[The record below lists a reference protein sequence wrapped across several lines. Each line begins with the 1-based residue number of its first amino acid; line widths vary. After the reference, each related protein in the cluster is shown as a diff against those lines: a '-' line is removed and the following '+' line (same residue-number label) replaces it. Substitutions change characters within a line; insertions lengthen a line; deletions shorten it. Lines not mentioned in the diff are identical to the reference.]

1 MRVVAG
7 IGLALQLLAL
17 TTYAQQAT
25 EPGSEAPRIE
35 LFSPQGELRE
45 VRQVTARFNAPM
57 VALGDPRIED
67 PFTVSCGSPGQ
78 GRWADARNWV
88 YDFEADLPAGLRC
101 SFKLRD
107 DVRTLQGQPL
117 QGKRTFQFSTGGPS
131 VVNSYPQEG
140 SQQVDE
146 QQVFLLQLA
155 APAQRASIE
164 QHAHC
169 VVDGIEE
176 QIPVEVLVGEQR
188 AAVLKERG
196 ALGYQYYRLLW
207 KSGEESTVRLRGEA
221 LDKAEEQIA
230 AVRCKRNL
238 PPATQVRLVWGKGIA
253 TESGVPTSSDQLL
266 AFKVRPAFTAR
277 VECTRANPR
286 AGCMP
291 MQPIRVQFA
300 APVPRDLA
308 LAVRIQ
314 TQDGKSLSPDLDPA
328 ENTPTLE
335 HLNFSGPFPEES
347 TVTVL
352 LPAELRDDAGR
363 TLENASR
370 FPLPLAIDA
379 YPPLAKFPSIFG
391 ILEATQGGVLPVT
404 LRNVE
409 PKLGGDSMELPA
421 KSLRVGADAAAIASW
436 LERVRKAQEGSGVWV
451 LNPPGQGSDDE
462 STPSGHWRETTGAAS
477 VFNASDATTAFTL
490 TKPSGQKPAEVIG
503 IPLQKPG
510 FYVVEIGSRLL
521 GQSLLGRDELRH
533 VATSALVTNLAVH
546 LNWGRESSTVWVTRL
561 DNGKPVA
568 DAAVS
573 IVDYCNGSKLADA
586 RTNAEGIAT
595 IAGSFGE
602 PHNYDRCSA
611 YSRPPLLVLA
621 QRGED
626 FSFAL
631 SSWNEGISPYNFSL
645 NTGGEWNTGLFHTVL
660 DRALFRAGETV
671 SMKHF
676 VRRHDSTGV
685 TLPDGV
691 AGRRKVLISH
701 LGSGQNFEL
710 TTEFGADGVAESR
723 WVIPAEAK
731 LGDYEVSIGE
741 GENFRQSASFKV
753 EQFRL
758 PSMRASVTGSAQPL
772 VQQDS
777 AVLDL
782 HVAYM
787 SGGGASGLATKLRT
801 TIEPRPMRFAGYE
814 DYGFGGAPVKEG
826 IKTGDHSYLYSDDE
840 GNGSAQTAKVQVLP
854 VTLDGEGS
862 ARVTVS
868 DLPKLDGPAQLT
880 AELEYA
886 DANGE
891 LLTATGRVRLV
902 PSELS
907 IGIRRDGWVA
917 SSEQLRFRTVVL
929 GLDGKPRAG
938 RAVKVSFYQSTA
950 YTYRKRLI
958 GGFYAYETT
967 RETKRLPINCEGVS
981 NAQGLVMC
989 DVAPGV
995 SGEVL
1000 VRAETA
1006 DDQQRTAGAT
1016 SSFWV
1021 AGKDDWWFE
1030 GTQGDRMDVLPEKKE
1045 YAAGEKARFQVRM
1058 PFRQA
1063 TALVTVAREGVLSSF
1078 TVPLKGDAPV
1088 IEVPIADAYAPNVY
1102 VSVLAVRGR
1111 VARSDRPKGAR
1122 GDKEAEV
1129 TALIDLNKPAY
1140 RFGVAKI
1147 NVGWQPHR
1155 LNVRVAPDRSV
1166 YKVAETATVQVHVE
1180 RDNGQLLPA
1189 DTEIALAAVD
1199 EALLELAPNRSWDLL
1214 SAMMGERGIEVWT
1227 STAQMQVVGKRHYGR
1242 KAVPL
1247 GGGGGRERDRAREQF
1262 DSLLL
1267 WKGRVKLD
1275 AQGNASLQIPL
1286 NDSLSS
1292 FRVVAIAHGAKD
1304 LFGTGSASIATTQD
1318 LMMLSGLPPLVREGD
1333 KFAATFTLRN
1343 TTDRLLTIDAQ
1354 ARIAEKGVPTL
1365 PTRRVAVPAGQAL
1378 DLSWPVEV
1386 PVGVKNLSWEVTA
1399 KEAGGAAAADRIK
1412 LQQSVI
1418 PTYPVRTYQATISQ
1432 LTAPISMP
1440 AERPAGAVKG
1450 RGGLE
1455 VTLRARLGDGLDGV
1469 REYMSWYPY
1478 VCLEQN
1484 LSRAV
1489 ALRDHS
1495 LWQSWS
1501 ERLPA
1506 YMDSDGLLKYF
1517 ASDRLQG
1524 EDALTAY
1531 VLAIAHEAG
1540 WTLQEQDQQKLIE
1553 ALTRFVEGKIV
1564 RGSALPTADLAIRK
1578 VAAIEALSRY
1588 GAATPRM
1595 LDSIAIEPNLWPTS
1609 AVLDWLNI
1617 LQRMT
1622 DVPNAAERRTQAL
1635 GILRARLNF
1644 QGTTLGFS
1652 TERTD
1657 ALWWLMISVDS
1668 NANRML
1674 LSVLNEPQWREDIP
1688 RLVRGALG
1696 RQQEGHWNTTVANA
1710 WGVLAMEK
1718 FSTAFESTPVTGTTD
1733 IRYADQTQQIG
1744 WPVKEAQALSELP
1757 WQEGNVPLD
1766 INHRGTGSP
1775 WVMVRATAA
1784 LPLDKPLSSGYRAVR
1799 TVTPIDQQTPGRW
1812 TRGDVAR
1819 VKLEIEAQSDMTW
1832 VVVED
1837 PVPAGS
1843 TILGSGLG
1851 GQSTLL
1857 TQQERSEGFAWL
1869 AFEERRFD
1877 SFRAYYRY
1885 VPKGRW
1891 SVEYTVRLNNP
1902 GHFQL
1907 PATRVEA
1914 MYAPEMF
1921 GEAPN
1926 ADVVVEP
1933 KQ

>member
-1 MRVVAG
+1 MV
-7 IGLALQLLAL
+7 LQLLAFAAF
-17 TTYAQQAT
+17 AQQPPA
-25 EPGSEAPRIE
+25 PASEVAKVE
-35 LFSPQGELRE
+35 SFSPQGELRG
-45 VRQVTARFNAPM
+45 VRQVTARFTAPM

-67 PFTVSCGSPGQ
+67 PFTVTCPSPGK
-78 GRWADARNWV
+78 GRWADTRNWV
-88 YDFEADLPAGLRC
+88 YDFDADLPAGLRC

-107 DVRTLQGQPL
+107 DVHTLQGQPL
-117 QGKRTFQFSTGGPS
+117 QGKRNFQFSTGGPA
-131 VVNSYPQEG
+131 VVNSYPDEG
-140 SQQVDE
+140 WEQVDE
-146 QQVFLLQLA
+146 QQIFLLQLA
-155 APAQRASIE
+155 APATAASIE

-176 QIPVEVLVGEQR
+176 QIPVEVLTGEQR
-188 AAVLKERG
+188 AAVLKERSS
-196 ALGYQYYRLLW
+196 LGYQYFRLLW
-207 KSGEESTVRLRGEA
+207 KNGAETTVRLRGEA
-221 LDKAEEQIA
+221 LNQAEERIA

-238 PPATQVRLVWGKGIA
+238 PPATQVRLNWGKGIA
-253 TESGVPTSSDQLL
+253 TVSGVPTSSAQVL

-277 VECTRANPR
+277 VECTRANAR

-291 MQPIRVQFA
+291 MQAINVLFA
-300 APVPRDLA
+300 APVPRELA

-314 TQDGKSLSPDLDPA
+314 TQSGKSLSPDLARA
-328 ENTPTLE
+328 EKTPTLE
-335 HLNFSGPFPEES
+335 QLSFAGPFPEES
-347 TVTVL
+347 TVTVV
-352 LPAELRDDAGR
+352 LPANLRDDAGR
-363 TLENASR
+363 TLENAAR
-370 FPLPLAIDA
+370 FPLSLGIDA
-379 YPPLAKFPSIFG
+379 YPPLAKFPSTFG
-391 ILEATQGGVLPVT
+391 ILESTQGGVLPVT

-409 PKLGGDSMELPA
+409 PKLGGDQVDLPA
-421 KSLRVGADAAAIASW
+421 KSVRVGADPAAIASW
-436 LERVRKAQEGSGVWV
+436 LERVRKAQEGSGEWV
-451 LNPPGQGSDDE
+451 PNPEGENDDDPATPPGY
-462 STPSGHWRETTGAAS
+462 WRELTGAGS
-477 VFNASDATTAFTL
+477 VFTGADPTTAFTL

-503 IPLQKPG
+503 IPLKQTG
-510 FYVVEIGSRLL
+510 FYVVEIASRLL

-546 LNWGRESSTVWVTRL
+546 FNWGRESSTVWVTRL

-568 DAAVS
+568 NASVS
-573 IVDYCNGSKLADA
+573 IVDYCSRSKLAEA

-595 IAGSFGE
+595 IATSLGE
-602 PHNYDRCSA
+602 PHNNDRCME
-611 YSRPPLLVLA
+611 YSRSPLLVLA
-621 QRGED
+621 QRDDD

-631 SSWNEGISPYNFSL
+631 SSWNEGISPYNFGL
-645 NTGGEWNTGLFHTVL
+645 NTGGEWNAGMFHTVL
-660 DRALFRAGETV
+660 DRALFRAGEAV

-676 VRRHDSTGV
+676 LRLHDSSGV
-685 TLPDGV
+685 SVPKSV
-691 AGRRKVLISH
+691 AGGRKVVISH
-701 LGSGQNFEL
+701 LGSGQKYEL
-710 TTEFGADGVAESR
+710 TAQFGADGVAESR
-723 WVIPAEAK
+723 WVIPPEAK
-731 LGDYEVSIGE
+731 LGDYQVSIAE
-741 GENFRQSASFKV
+741 GQGLRQSATFKV

-772 VQQDS
+772 VQQQS

-801 TIEPRPMRFAGYE
+801 TVEPRPMKFAGYE

-826 IKTGDHSYLYSDDE
+826 IKTGDHSYFYDDE
-840 GNGSAQTAKVQVLP
+840 ENAPAESTKVQVLP

-868 DLPKLDGPAQLT
+868 DLPKLEGPAQLT
-880 AELEYA
+880 AELEYS

-917 SSEQLRFRTVVL
+917 SSDQLRFRTVVL
-929 GLDGKPRAG
+929 GLDGKPRA
-938 RAVKVSFYQSTA
+938 RQAVQVSFYQSTA
-950 YTYRKRLI
+950 YSYRKRLI

-967 RETKRLPINCEGVS
+967 RETKRLSIKCEGET
-981 NAQGLVMC
+981 NEQGLVMC

-1000 VRAETA
+1000 VRAETKDA
-1006 DDQQRTAGAT
+1006 QQRTAGAT
-1016 SSFWV
+1016 ASFWI
-1021 AGKDDWWFE
+1021 AGADDWWFS

-1045 YAAGEKARFQVRM
+1045 YAAGETARFQVRM

-1063 TALVTVAREGVLSSF
+1063 TALVTVEREGVLSSF
-1078 TVPLKGDAPV
+1078 TVPLKGEAPIV
-1088 IEVPIADAYAPNVY
+1088 EVPIADAYAPNVF

-1111 VARSDRPKGAR
+1111 VSRSDRPKSVKG
-1122 GDKEAEV
+1122 EEI
-1129 TALIDLNKPAY
+1129 TALVDLNKPAY
-1140 RFGVAKI
+1140 RLGVAKI
-1147 NVGWQPHR
+1147 NVGWKPHR

-1166 YKVAETATVQVHVE
+1166 YKVAEKATVQVHVE
-1180 RDNGQLLPA
+1180 RDDGQLLPA

-1214 SAMMGERGIEVWT
+1214 NAMMGERGIEVWT

-1275 AQGNASLQIPL
+1275 AQGNATLQVPL

-1292 FRVVAIAHGAKD
+1292 FRVVAIAHGSKD

-1333 KFAATFTLRN
+1333 KFAATFTVRN
-1343 TTDRLLTIDAQ
+1343 TTNRPLTVDAQ
-1354 ARIAEKGVPTL
+1354 ARITEKGAPTL
-1365 PTRRVAVPAGQAL
+1365 PTKRVEVPAGQAL

-1399 KEAGGAAAADRIK
+1399 KEANGTASDRVK
-1412 LQQSVI
+1412 LEQEVI
-1418 PTYPVRTYQATISQ
+1418 QTYPVRTYQATISQ
-1432 LTAPISMP
+1432 WTAPMSIP
-1440 AERPAGAVKG
+1440 AERPAGSVKG

-1455 VTLRARLGDGLDGV
+1455 VTLRAKLGDGLDGV
-1469 REYMSWYPY
+1469 REYMHWYPFT
-1478 VCLEQN
+1478 CLEQQ

-1489 ALRDHS
+1489 ALRDAS
-1495 LWQSWS
+1495 AWSSWS
-1501 ERLPA
+1501 ERIPA

-1517 ASDRLQG
+1517 PTDRLQG
-1524 EDALTAY
+1524 EDTLTAY
-1531 VLAIAHEAG
+1531 VLAIANEAG
-1540 WTLQEQDQQKLIE
+1540 WSLQEQDQQRVIQ

-1588 GAATPRM
+1588 DAATPRM

-1617 LQRMT
+1617 L
-1622 DVPNAAERRTQAL
+1622 ERVKDIPDAREKREQAL

-1644 QGTTLGFS
+1644 QGTTMGFS
-1652 TERTD
+1652 TERND
-1657 ALWWLMISVDS
+1657 ALWWLMISGDS

-1674 LSVLNEPQWREDIP
+1674 LSVLNDPQWREDIP

-1696 RQQEGHWNTTVANA
+1696 RQQFGRWNTTVANA

-1718 FSTAFESTPVTGTTD
+1718 FSAAFESTPVTGTTD
-1733 IRYADQTQQIG
+1733 IRYADKDTQIA
-1744 WPVKEAQALSELP
+1744 WPVTKAKEVSKLP
-1757 WQEGNVPLD
+1757 WQEGRASLD
-1766 INHRGTGSP
+1766 INHQGTGSP

-1784 LPLDKPLSSGYRAVR
+1784 LPLDKPLSSGYKTTR
-1799 TVTPIDQQTPGRW
+1799 TITAIDQQTPGRW

-1819 VKLEIEAQSDMTW
+1819 VKLEIEAQSDMAW

-1857 TQQERSEGFAWL
+1857 TKQERSDGAAWL

-1877 SFRAYYRY
+1877 SFRAYYRF

-1921 GEAPN
+1921 GESPN